1 MRCFIKRKKTERRVE
16 TKSTNFQLA
25 CTIHGRGSQVFSGSA
40 DTYLYTKY
48 VCIEIPSHPS
58 RTIVVNRSVYMCT
71 GYSRR
76 GRARTEW
83 AKKKRKKEKE
93 RKNPGRVKRYQS
105 EGEGTRWRFV
115 KRERHVQLNP
125 YKAKL
130 FIHYSLFILLFANE
144 PKDF

>member
-1 MRCFIKRKKTERRVE
+1 MFHRK
-16 TKSTNFQLA
+16 
-25 CTIHGRGSQVFSGSA
+25 
-40 DTYLYTKY
+40 
-48 VCIEIPSHPS
+48 
-58 RTIVVNRSVYMCT
+58 
-71 GYSRR
+71 
-76 GRARTEW
+76 
-83 AKKKRKKEKE
+83 KKKRNDESKRNLLIFNWRVRFTVEDLRYSQVRQIHTYTRNMCVQKSLPIQVVRSWLTGRFTCVQVIRGVGEPERSEQKKKKKEKE